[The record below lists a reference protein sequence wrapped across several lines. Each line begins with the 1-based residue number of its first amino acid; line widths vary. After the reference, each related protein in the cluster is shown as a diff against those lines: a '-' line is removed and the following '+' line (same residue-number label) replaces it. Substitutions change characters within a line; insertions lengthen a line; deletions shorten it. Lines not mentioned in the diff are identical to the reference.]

1 MRLILNCL
9 WFILGGWISGSL
21 WILAG
26 LLLAITIVGL
36 PWARAAFR
44 IAGFSYWPF
53 GRQVMPRSG
62 FGGTDLGTG
71 PLGAILNVIWF
82 IFAGWYL
89 ALHHILLGLALC
101 ITIIGIPFGLQHL
114 KLAVISL
121 APVGKTVVNI

>member
-21 WILAG
+21 WIVAG

-36 PWARAAFR
+36 PWANAAFR
-44 IAGFSYWPF
+44 IASFSYWPF
-53 GRQVMPRSG
+53 GRQVMSRSD
-62 FGGTDLGTG
+62 FGRSDLGTS
-71 PLGAILNVIWF
+71 PLDLILNVIWF
-82 IFAGWYL
+82 IFAGWYR
-89 ALHHILLGLALC
+89 ALNHILLGLALC

-121 APVGKTVVNI
+121 APVGKTVVEI

>member
-21 WILAG
+21 WIVAG

-36 PWARAAFR
+36 PWANAAFR
-44 IAGFSYWPF
+44 IASFSYWPF
-53 GRQVMPRSG
+53 GRQVMSRSD
-62 FGGTDLGTG
+62 FGRSDLGTS
-71 PLGAILNVIWF
+71 PLDLILNVIWF

-89 ALHHILLGLALC
+89 ALNHILLGLALC

-121 APVGKTVVNI
+121 APVGKTVVEI